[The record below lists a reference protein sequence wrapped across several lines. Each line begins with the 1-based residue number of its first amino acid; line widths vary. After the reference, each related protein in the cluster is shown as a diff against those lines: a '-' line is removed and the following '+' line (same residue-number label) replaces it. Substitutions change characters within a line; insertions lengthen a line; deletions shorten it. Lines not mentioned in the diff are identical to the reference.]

1 VLLGAAAVLVF
12 ASRAAF
18 IPPTLE
24 DIDTVNFALALRDFD
39 PSRHQPHPPGY
50 PVYVAAAKLVQALVP
65 DPVSALALLSALSQA
80 ALVFPLVAV
89 LRTLALGPGETAAA
103 AALVLANPVLW
114 LNGARP
120 MSDSFGLL
128 AVLGAQAL
136 LLRARDRPSAL
147 PAASLVTALAIGI
160 RLQAALLTLPL
171 WALAMVR
178 ARRGRLL
185 PVAAL
190 AAGLAAWAA
199 PLIAQSGG
207 LTAYRAAVARAASD
221 SLPVEP
227 LLAHLT
233 PNRAARAAMWV
244 LVRPWASV
252 ALAAALL
259 VAAVIGAVVAM
270 RRRRAALALV
280 LLAFGPYLLAHA
292 LLQQV
297 TTIRYSL
304 PYLPLVAWLAVVGA
318 SSLLP
323 RAAGAGLA
331 AAGMAWCAAIALPA
345 LSAYHESPSPPYA
358 ALHALRT
365 VASPPDRF
373 ELAGHYMFFRYL
385 GERPPGMDVI
395 VPVPRREVPELERH
409 WLEGSTRTVLFLAE
423 PERTDLESI
432 DWRARDE
439 VGRWE
444 WPGALARLMS
454 GERPNRVALVRIER
468 PDWFAGEGWLLSLE
482 AGRLE
487 EQRRFAERRA
497 HLLARREPAFLLVA
511 GEPIA
516 PEAAAFDLDLG
527 LGATTLAHESC
538 GAPLLRGFI
547 IEPRG
552 ESGYVDLTA
561 VTGRGGAVEGAP
573 YALRGLDYG
582 PRAAVGLV
590 QGNGWHYPE
599 TDEAAAP
606 FRWASARARSL
617 VHVPAQGARLRIEAA
632 APLQY
637 VGPGLRVAV
646 MVDGGERASAV
657 VQQPRFGMQVELDGA
672 REFQEVVVSSDRSFV
687 PDRIQRNGDRREL
700 ALRVYRF
707 EVRPNPAGAP
717 GR

>member
-1 VLLGAAAVLVF
+1 VLLGAAAGLVF

-18 IPPTLE
+18 MPPTLE

-50 PVYVAAAKLVQALVP
+50 PVYVAAAKLVHALVRE
-65 DPVSALALLSALSQA
+65 PVTALALLSALSQA
-80 ALVFPLVAV
+80 AVVFPLVAV
-89 LRTLALGPGETAAA
+89 LRALALGPGETAAA

-136 LLRARDRPSAL
+136 LLRARDRPRAL

-178 ARRGRLL
+178 ARRGRFLS
-185 PVAAL
+185 VAAL
-190 AAGLAAWAA
+190 AAGLAAWAV

-207 LTAYRAAVARAASD
+207 LTAYRAAVARAAAD

-233 PNRAARAAMWV
+233 PNRAARAAVWV
-244 LVRPWASV
+244 LGRPWGWTGLL
-252 ALAAALL
+252 LAA
-259 VAAVIGAVVAM
+259 IGAVVAVA
-270 RRRRAALALV
+270 RRPAALALA
-280 LLAFGPYLLAHA
+280 LLAFGPYLLVHA
-292 LLQQV
+292 LLQQA

-304 PYLPLVAWLAVVGA
+304 PYLPLLAWLVVVGA

-323 RAAGAGLA
+323 RAVGAGLA
-331 AAGMAWCAAIALPA
+331 VAGVAWCAALVLPA
-345 LSAYHESPSPPYA
+345 LAAYHESPSPPYA
-358 ALHALRT
+358 ALHALPAI
-365 VASPPDRF
+365 ASPPGRF
-373 ELAGHYMFFRYL
+373 ELGGHYMFFRYL
-385 GERPPGMDVI
+385 DERPPGMDVI
-395 VPVPRREVPELERH
+395 VPLPRREVPQLERH

-432 DWRARDE
+432 DGRARRQI
-439 VGRWE
+439 GRWE
-444 WPGALARLMS
+444 WPAGLARLMS
-454 GERPNRVALVRIER
+454 GERPNRAALVQIDR

-487 EQRRFAERRA
+487 EQRRFTERRA
-497 HLLARREPAFLLVA
+497 HLLARREPTFLLVA
-511 GEPIA
+511 GEPIT
-516 PEAAAFDLDLG
+516 PEAAAFDLELR
-527 LGATTLAHESC
+527 LEAASLAHESC
-538 GAPLLRGFI
+538 GAPLLRGFT
-547 IEPRG
+547 IEPRSEG
-552 ESGYVDLTA
+552 GYVDLTA
-561 VTGRGGAVEGAP
+561 VTRRGGAALGAP

-582 PRAAVGLV
+582 PRAAAGLV
-590 QGNGWHYPE
+590 QGNGWHYAE

-606 FRWASARARSL
+606 FRWASSRARSL
-617 VHVPAQGARLRIEAA
+617 LHVPAEGARLRIEAA
-632 APLQY
+632 APLSY

-646 MVDGGERASAV
+646 MVDGAERASSV
-657 VQQPRFGMQVELDGA
+657 VQQPRFGLQVELDGG
-672 REFQEVVVSSDRSFV
+672 RELQEVVVASDRSFV

-707 EVRPNPAGAP
+707 EALPGPAGAL